1 MSKIFIKPAN
11 GLKIRDPETKIH
23 LPEEGAQ
30 VEKSPF
36 WSRRIKSGD
45 VLQVEALAPKKEE
58 AKKEEKSEKINL
70 KQGDK

>member
-1 MSKIFIKPAN
+1 MKVFIKPAP
-11 GLKIRDPETKIH
+11 GLKIRDPETKIQ

-30 VEKSPF
+30 VEKSSF
-36 WSRRIKSGD
+36 WSRRIKAGD
-45 VLQVEALAPKKEE
+45 VVQVEALASKKEE